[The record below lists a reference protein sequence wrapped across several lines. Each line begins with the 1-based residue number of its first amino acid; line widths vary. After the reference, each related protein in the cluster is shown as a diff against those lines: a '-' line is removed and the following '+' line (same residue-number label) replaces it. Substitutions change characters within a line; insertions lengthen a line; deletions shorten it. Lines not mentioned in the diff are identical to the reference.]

1 MPAMK
6 QDHQAEAQG
15 LPVTT
20 LLTGPGRQ
28 LRVGDTLVCPT
39 CAVSGVVRALPSPP
53 GDGPICHGPMKV
65 GRPVPCS
72 EVRPRRSDDAMIG
85 GCLYE
90 DEASGFA
97 FWCTRG
103 GPRQVQF
110 DGRPLPLQD
119 MAAAF

>member
-6 QDHQAEAQG
+6 QTDPAEAQG
-15 LPVTT
+15 PPVTT
-20 LLTGPGRQ
+20 LLIGPGS
-28 LRVGDTLVCPT
+28 LPRVGDTLVCPT

-53 GDGPICHGPMKV
+53 GAGPICHGPMKV
-65 GRPVPCS
+65 GRPVPCA

-85 GCLYE
+85 GRLYE

-110 DGRPLPLQD
+110 DSRPLRLQD
-119 MAAAF
+119 MADAF